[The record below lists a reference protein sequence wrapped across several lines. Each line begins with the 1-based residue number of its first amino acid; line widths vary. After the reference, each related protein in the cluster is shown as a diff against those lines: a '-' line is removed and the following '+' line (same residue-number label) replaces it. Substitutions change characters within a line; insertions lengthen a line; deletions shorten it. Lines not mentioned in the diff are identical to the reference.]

1 MPLHASLNG
10 SILLNPLKYYPMQT
24 SISEKEQFEKIPT
37 LLYPDADAACVIL
50 AREIRELIETRNAEG
65 KKTILGLATGS
76 TPTRLYRELIRLH
89 GEGLS
94 FGNVITFNLDEYY
107 GLGPDHPESYNR
119 FMREQLFDHIDIP
132 QENTHVPDGLVD
144 RHEVFAFCQG
154 YEQKIEDVGGLDLQI
169 LGIGR
174 TGHIGFNEPGS
185 GRESLTRLVNLDAL
199 TRRDAA
205 RDFLGV
211 ENVPRYAITMGVGTI
226 LKARK
231 VVLMAWG
238 EGKAEV
244 VASAIQDSPVDSLP
258 ASFLQGHPN
267 VRFVVDHS
275 ASTALIRVRHPW
287 LVGSVHWDSRTIR
300 KAVTWLSG
308 KVGKPILK
316 LVDEDYSEQG
326 LAELLTGH
334 GPAYELNIRVFNDTQ
349 HTLTGWPG
357 GKPNADDTHRP
368 ERANPHPKRAL
379 IFSPEPQDDLL
390 GLGGTLHRLIDQGH
404 EVTVAYLTSGNLAV
418 PDADAIK
425 ATELILD
432 AAEVAGD
439 AETGETRFANKVQD
453 QLRNKEQFSM
463 DTPSIRR
470 LKGMIRRGEARA
482 ACLQCGLPIERIRF
496 LDLPFYEKGRYRQF
510 MPTDEDESVVA
521 NLLETIQPHQ
531 VYLTGNLADPSS
543 VQALGFD
550 IVQSALDKAKDSSWF
565 ADCFLWLYRSADRK
579 WEIHELDMSVP
590 LSPDELANKV
600 KGVYQHQTQRN
611 QTPMAGQGGEVWK
624 LAEAADREIA
634 SKFDAL
640 GLSEY
645 EAIEGFQRYQ

>member
-1 MPLHASLNG
+1 
-10 SILLNPLKYYPMQT
+10 MQN

-37 LLYPDADAACVIL
+37 ILYPDADAACTIL
-50 AREIRELIETRNAEG
+50 ATEIRELIEARDAEG
-65 KKTILGLATGS
+65 KKSILGLATGS

-89 GEGLS
+89 REGLS
-94 FGNVITFNLDEYY
+94 FANVITFNLDEYY
-107 GLGPDHPESYNR
+107 GLEPDHPESYSR
-119 FMREQLFDHIDIP
+119 FMREQLFDHINIP
-132 QENTHVPDGLVD
+132 KANTHVPDGLVG
-144 RHEVFAFCQG
+144 RHEVFEYCQK

-185 GRESLTRLVNLDAL
+185 SRDSLTRLVNLDAL

-244 VASAIQDSPVDSLP
+244 VASAIQEPPVDSLP

-267 VRFVVDHS
+267 VRFLVDNS
-275 ASTALIRVRHPW
+275 ASNALTRVRHPW
-287 LVGSVHWDSRTIR
+287 LVGSVSWNPRNIR

-326 LAELLTGH
+326 LAELLTEH
-334 GPAYELNIRVFNDTQ
+334 GPAYELNILVFNDTQ

-357 GKPNADDTHRP
+357 GKPHSDDTHRP

-439 AETGETRFANKVQD
+439 TETGETRFAHKVQD
-453 QLRNKEQFSM
+453 QLRNKEQFSL
-463 DTPSIRR
+463 DTPEIRR

-510 MPTDEDESVVA
+510 MPTDDDESVVA
-521 NLLETIQPHQ
+521 TLLNVIQPHQ

-543 VQALGFD
+543 VQALGFK
-550 IVQSALDKAKDSSWF
+550 IVESALNKAKASPWF
-565 ADCFLWLYRSADRK
+565 SDCFLWLYRSADRE
-579 WEIHELDMSVP
+579 WNIHELDMSVP

-600 KGVYQHQTQRN
+600 KGIYQHQTQRN

-634 SKFDAL
+634 CKFDAL
-640 GLSEY
+640 GLAEY
-645 EAIEGFQRYQ
+645 EAIEGFQRHQ